1 MKLKCKGSRI
11 LLDFIANFSMNIYKL
26 KKKTKNFTVFF
37 FIFMERSI
45 MLSTKYDFLLFIPWE

>member
-1 MKLKCKGSRI
+1 MKLKCKGSRM

-26 KKKTKNFTVFF
+26 KKKKNFTVFF
-37 FIFMERSI
+37 FIFMEQSI

>member
-26 KKKTKNFTVFF
+26 KNFTVFF
-37 FIFMERSI
+37 FIFMEQSI

>member
-26 KKKTKNFTVFF
+26 KKKTKKLHCVFLHLHGTEYYAF
-37 FIFMERSI
+37 HKI
-45 MLSTKYDFLLFIPWE
+45 